1 MKLILASGSE
11 RRQELL
17 KRITEHFHIIISNF
31 DENSICFN
39 GVCEEYVMDISIG
52 KALNVRKY
60 CSEDSVIIASDTVVF
75 FENRVLGKPG
85 NRETAI
91 EMLSLLSGKVH
102 QVYTGLVLLHTR
114 TGRILKDY
122 VKTDVEFSELDKND
136 IINYVETGEP
146 MDKAGAYG
154 IQGFGGVF
162 VKQIH
167 GCYYNVMGLPLNKLK
182 DMLREMGVNL

>member
-17 KRITEHFHIIISNF
+17 KRITKHFDIIISDF
-31 DENSICFN
+31 DENSIFFN

-52 KALNVRKY
+52 KALNVREY
-60 CSEDSVIIASDTVVF
+60 CSGDSVIIASDTVVF
-75 FENRVLGKPG
+75 LENRVLGKPE
-85 NRETAI
+85 NKKTAI